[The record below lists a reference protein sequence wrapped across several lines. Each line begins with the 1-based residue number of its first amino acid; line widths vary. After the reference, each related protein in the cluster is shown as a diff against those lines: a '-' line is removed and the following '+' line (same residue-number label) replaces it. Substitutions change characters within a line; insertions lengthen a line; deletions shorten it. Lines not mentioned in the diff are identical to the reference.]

1 MLMIAP
7 QSCYQGGMPVRSNL
21 LCVCA
26 LVASIA
32 VALPGAH
39 GAQAQAGEG
48 WYYPA
53 PEAVEAYRP
62 QTAVAAES
70 DRNRRVAFV
79 TNVTNFLLQQF
90 FAPRYAFIAAGTE
103 ATELIVVE
111 LSGDFPRT
119 AYFARVALESM
130 SAVVRATNFAQQ
142 LGLEHELTFL
152 DLANLL
158 GFDAV
163 VFTDADRFAYRV
175 TMERP

>member
-1 MLMIAP
+1 MTVPIVLSGSMRGLSA
-7 QSCYQGGMPVRSNL
+7 L
-21 LCVCA
+21 FCVCA
-26 LVASIA
+26 LAVSVAA
-32 VALPGAH
+32 AALVGAH
-39 GAQAQAGEG
+39 EAWAQTGEG
-48 WYYPA
+48 WYYPE
-53 PEAVEAYRP
+53 PTAVEAYRP

-90 FAPRYAFIAAGTE
+90 FAPRYAFVATGKD
-103 ATELIVVE
+103 ATELVVVE
-111 LSGDFPRT
+111 LSGDCPRT
-119 AYFARVALESM
+119 VYFARVALESM
-130 SAVVRATNFAQQ
+130 SAVVRATSFAKE

-158 GFDAV
+158 GFESV